1 MLNQAYHT
9 PIKMKNNADDDD
21 DDEDGTMILIIK
33 LPFSP
38 AF

>member
-9 PIKMKNNADDDD
+9 PIKMKNNDDDD